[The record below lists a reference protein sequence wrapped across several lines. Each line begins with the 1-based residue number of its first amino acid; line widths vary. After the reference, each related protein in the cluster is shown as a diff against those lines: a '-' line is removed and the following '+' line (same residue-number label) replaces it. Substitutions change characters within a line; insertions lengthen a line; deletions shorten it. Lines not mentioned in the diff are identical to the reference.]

1 MFQSSSV
8 AAPPPPMAMAK
19 AMDEVAVTAQ
29 RRAVQEDLGDL
40 KLYRVPMRVNVNAN
54 GQKQV
59 ALLEKPAV
67 PFDLLYGAQICP
79 EAVTHAAP
87 LPMLVWL
94 ENKENTGLGPTLQS
108 GGDFLFERV
117 LRPDAPVAPDVL
129 REIAEGE

>member
-40 KLYRVPMRVNVNAN
+40 KLYRVPMRVHVNAN

-67 PFDLLYGAQICP
+67 PFDLLYGATIWP
-79 EAVTHAAP
+79 EAVTEARSYEHTS
-87 LPMLVWL
+87 
-94 ENKENTGLGPTLQS
+94 ELQYLMRIS
-108 GGDFLFERV
+108 YAVFC
-117 LRPDAPVAPDVL
+117 
-129 REIAEGE
+129 